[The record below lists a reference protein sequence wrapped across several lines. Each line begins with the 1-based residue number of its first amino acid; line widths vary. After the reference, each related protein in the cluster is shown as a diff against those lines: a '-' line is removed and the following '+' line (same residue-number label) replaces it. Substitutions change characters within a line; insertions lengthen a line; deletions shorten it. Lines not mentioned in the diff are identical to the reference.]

1 MTATDRSTVT
11 TAAGG
16 YVGADQRTA
25 LSQRVLLLVVLVV
38 GAIYA
43 GVIGL
48 SVRHYGGN
56 PSSLIDVGQ
65 KAGETEPDGLGHH
78 VVVMRNS
85 NGYDGQTYY
94 YVADDP
100 FLQRRTFRN
109 AFRYQ
114 RIGYPLAIWAV
125 SLGQRDWRPFA
136 MVGIN
141 LVAVMLVAYLSG
153 RLIALLGKGA
163 SVWWALASAV
173 NPSLIIGVQADLAE
187 PLTMALSLAGLL
199 LYLRQ
204 RVGWAVVA
212 LAAALLTREVA
223 FLFIAPLVVAE
234 IAARRVRRGLAL
246 VMAVVPYLVWQ
257 LVLIGVFGHAG
268 TTSSQANFGAPLA
281 GIRVVVK
288 EARDA
293 SLRNALI
300 HEGSILVLVV
310 LVGIAVI
317 VAALDVY
324 RRYDVVLGVIL
335 AHGVAALFAGPGI
348 WMAYASAARVFGGLF
363 PLGVFAYARHRT
375 PAYGL
380 LVGGIVLLTLFT
392 FVRLVAISPA
402 LPYYVTP

>member
-1 MTATDRSTVT
+1 
-11 TAAGG
+11 
-16 YVGADQRTA
+16 
-25 LSQRVLLLVVLVV
+25 
-38 GAIYA
+38 
-43 GVIGL
+43 
-48 SVRHYGGN
+48 
-56 PSSLIDVGQ
+56 
-65 KAGETEPDGLGHH
+65 
-78 VVVMRNS
+78 MRNS

-100 FLQRRTFRN
+100 FLQRHTFRD

-141 LVAVMLVAYLSG
+141 LVAVMSVAYLSG

-204 RVGWAVVA
+204 RVGWAAVA
-212 LAAALLTREVA
+212 LAAALLTRDVA
-223 FLFIAPLVVAE
+223 ILFIAPLVVAE

-246 VMAVVPYLVWQ
+246 VIAVVPYLVWQ

-268 TTSSQANFGAPLA
+268 TAPSQANFGAPLA
-281 GIRVVVK
+281 GIRAVVT

-300 HEGSILVLVV
+300 HEGSILVMVV

-324 RRYDVVLGVIL
+324 RSYDVVLGVIL

-392 FVRLVAISPA
+392 FVRLVAINPA